1 MACVALADRVGEGEV
16 IVRNEDRMFR
26 IINEDSG
33 IGGGE
38 ELAETAGFSPLEDGR
53 LLLESAGVGDVVQH
67 TAITADGGAALGL
80 GLLCTGCGEA
90 EVLQTTVGVAEHE
103 LTDYRLFGDEETRRA
118 VALLEGIG
126 EEFRPFREEVL
137 AHETDALGRGIDF
150 NNTVRGTTIVVES
163 ISACRTAWGT
173 IVHRIVEGIGGVTS
187 GRTEAG
193 EVR

>member
-1 MACVALADRVGEGEV
+1 
-16 IVRNEDRMFR
+16 MFR
-26 IINEDSG
+26 IINEDGG

-80 GLLCTGCGEA
+80 VLLRAGCGEA
-90 EVLQTTVGVAEHE
+90 EVLQTAVGVAEHE

-118 VALLEGIG
+118 VSLLEGIG
-126 EEFRPFREEVL
+126 EEFSPFREEVL
-137 AHETDALGRGIDF
+137 AHETNVLGRGVDF
-150 NNTVRGTTIVVES
+150 GNTVLRTTIVVES
-163 ISACRTAWGT
+163 ICACRTVWGT
-173 IVHRIVEGIGGVTS
+173 IVHRVVEGIGGVPP

>member
-1 MACVALADRVGEGEV
+1 
-16 IVRNEDRMFR
+16 MFR

-38 ELAETAGFSPLEDGR
+38 ELSETAGFSPLEDGR

-80 GLLCTGCGEA
+80 GLLRAGCGEA
-90 EVLQTTVGVAEHE
+90 EVLQTAVGVAEHE
-103 LTDYRLFGDEETRRA
+103 LTDYCLFGDEEMCRA

-126 EEFRPFREEVL
+126 EDFRPFGEEVL

-163 ISACRTAWGT
+163 IRACRTAWGT